1 MWDMCVR
8 LPNGCNHTRY
18 VNIIKNRQYGGY
30 FFPITKTRYLQNT
43 KISIL
48 YNFEHNIGVDMPAKT
63 VNDIVAL
70 CKRRGFIFTGSEI
83 YGGLGGA
90 YDYGPYG
97 VELMKNIR
105 NAWWN
110 AMIYSRDDIEGLD
123 AALISNRL
131 MWKYSGHEAG
141 FSDPLV
147 ECKKCGARMRQDK
160 MQDQSKCDNCG
171 STDITEPRAYQ
182 LMMGLS
188 IGATADGAV
197 NAYLRPETATTTYT
211 NFKNVLDA
219 KPHKLP
225 FGIAQI
231 GKAFRNEISPRGF
244 VFRMREFE
252 QAEMQYFVN
261 PADDE
266 QYHEMWMRERMA
278 WWINVLGIPADKLRF
293 MPHEKLAHYAKAAV
307 DIEYEFPDG
316 FDEVEGIHNRQD
328 FDLGSHTKG
337 QKDFQ
342 IHANVLENKD
352 STTKLSY
359 SDPQS
364 GANFIPYVI
373 ETAMGVNRAM
383 LAVMIEAY
391 NEEDLGDGKSRT
403 VLKLKPQLSPVKA
416 AVIPLARNVPE
427 LLEISNGIVADLRKL
442 GIGRIEL
449 ENSGNIGKNYRRH
462 DEIGTPVC
470 ITVDHQT
477 MEDNTVTL
485 RHRDTMEQER
495 IAISDVKQRIIE
507 IVNG

>member
-1 MWDMCVR
+1 
-8 LPNGCNHTRY
+8 
-18 VNIIKNRQYGGY
+18 
-30 FFPITKTRYLQNT
+30 
-43 KISIL
+43 
-48 YNFEHNIGVDMPAKT
+48 MPAKT

-90 YDYGPYG
+90 YDFGPYG

-110 AMIYSRDDIEGLD
+110 TMIYARDDIEGLD

-131 MWKYSGHEAG
+131 LWKYSGHEGG

-160 MQDQSKCDNCG
+160 MKDPTKCDNCG
-171 STDITEPRAYQ
+171 SADITEPRAYQ

-188 IGATADGAV
+188 IGAMADGAI

-211 NFKNVLDA
+211 NFKNVLDS

-252 QAEMQYFVN
+252 QAEMQYFVR
-261 PADDE
+261 PDE
-266 QYHEMWMRERMA
+266 DEKYFEIWRAARMA
-278 WWINVLGIPADKLRF
+278 WWVDVLGIPAEKLRF
-293 MPHEKLAHYAKAAV
+293 TPHDKLAHYAKAAC

-328 FDLGSHTKG
+328 FDLGSHTKA
-337 QKDFQ
+337 QNEFK
-342 IHANVLENKD
+342 INANVMENKD
-352 STTKLSY
+352 STVKLSY
-359 SDPQS
+359 SDPQT
-364 GANFIPYVI
+364 GENFIPYVI

-383 LAVMIEAY
+383 LAILHNAY
-391 NEEDLGDGKSRT
+391 TDEDLGDGKSRL

-427 LLEISNGIVADLRKL
+427 LLTISNDIVARLRAL

-477 MEDNTVTL
+477 MEDGTVTL
-485 RHRDTMEQER
+485 RHRDTMEQVR
-495 IAISDVKQRIIE
+495 ISASDVPARILE
-507 IVNG
+507 IINA

>member
-1 MWDMCVR
+1 
-8 LPNGCNHTRY
+8 
-18 VNIIKNRQYGGY
+18 
-30 FFPITKTRYLQNT
+30 
-43 KISIL
+43 
-48 YNFEHNIGVDMPAKT
+48 MPAKS

-97 VELMKNIR
+97 VELMRNIR

-110 AMIYSRDDIEGLD
+110 AMIYARNDIEGLD

-131 MWKYSGHEAG
+131 MWKYSGHEG
-141 FSDPLV
+141 SFSDPLV

-160 MQDQSKCDNCG
+160 MKDPTKCDNCG

-188 IGATADGAV
+188 IGAMADGAI
-197 NAYLRPETATTTYT
+197 NAYLRPETATTTYV

-261 PADDE
+261 PSDDE
-266 QYHEMWMRERMA
+266 KYFEYWKQTRMN
-278 WWINVLGIPADKLRF
+278 WWIKVLGIPAEKLRF
-293 MPHEKLAHYAKAAV
+293 LPHEKLAHYAKNAV
-307 DIEYEFPDG
+307 DIEYAFPDG
-316 FDEVEGIHNRQD
+316 FDEVEGVHNRQD
-328 FDLGSHTKG
+328 FDLGSHTKA
-337 QKDFQ
+337 QNEFKLAA
-342 IHANVLENKD
+342 HVLENKD

-359 SDPQS
+359 SDAQT
-364 GANFIPYVI
+364 GENFIPYVI

-383 LAVMIEAY
+383 LAIMIEAY
-391 NEEDLGDGKSRT
+391 DEEDLGDGKTRT
-403 VLKLKPQLSPVKA
+403 VLKLKPWLSPVKA
-416 AVIPLARNVPE
+416 AVIPLVRNVPE
-427 LLEISNGIVADLRKL
+427 IVDLSNKLVDDLRKL

-477 MEDNTVTL
+477 LEDGTVTL
-485 RHRDTMEQER
+485 RYRDTMDQVR
-495 IAISDVKQRIIE
+495 IKTDAVPQKLLEIIR
-507 IVNG
+507 G

>member
-1 MWDMCVR
+1 
-8 LPNGCNHTRY
+8 
-18 VNIIKNRQYGGY
+18 
-30 FFPITKTRYLQNT
+30 
-43 KISIL
+43 
-48 YNFEHNIGVDMPAKT
+48 MPAKN
-63 VNDIVAL
+63 VNDVIAL
-70 CKRRGFIFTGSEI
+70 CKRRGFIFAGSDI
-83 YGGLGGA
+83 YGGMGGT

-110 AMIYSRDDIEGLD
+110 TMVYSRDDVEGLD
-123 AALISNRL
+123 ASLITNRL
-131 MWKYSGHEAG
+131 LWKYSGHEAG

-160 MQDQSKCDNCG
+160 MRDATKCDACG
-171 STDITEPRAYQ
+171 SADLMEPRPYQ

-211 NFKNVLDA
+211 NFKNVIDA
-219 KPHKLP
+219 VPHKLP
-225 FGIAQI
+225 FGIVQI

-252 QAEMQYFVN
+252 QAELQYFVK
-261 PADDE
+261 PGTDE
-266 QYHEMWMRERMA
+266 DWWEQWKHLRMN
-278 WWINVLGIPADKLRF
+278 WWTEVLGIPAARLRF

-328 FDLGSHTKG
+328 FDLGSHTKS
-337 QKDFQ
+337 QSDFQ
-342 IHANVLENKD
+342 IDANVLENKD

-359 SDPQS
+359 SDPQT
-364 GANFIPYVI
+364 GENFIPYVV
-373 ETAMGVNRAM
+373 ETAMGVNRCM
-383 LAVMIEAY
+383 FAVMLESY
-391 NEEDLGDGKSRT
+391 TEEDLGDGKSRT
-403 VLKLKPQLSPVKA
+403 VLKLKPSLAPVKA

-427 LLEISNGIVADLRKL
+427 LLEISNEIVSDLRKL

-477 MEDNTVTL
+477 LEDGTVTL

-495 IAISDVKQRIIE
+495 IAAADVVKRI
-507 IVNG
+507 VPLVKGG

>member
-1 MWDMCVR
+1 MAD
-8 LPNGCNHTRY
+8 
-18 VNIIKNRQYGGY
+18 
-30 FFPITKTRYLQNT
+30 
-43 KISIL
+43 
-48 YNFEHNIGVDMPAKT
+48 AT
-63 VNDIVAL
+63 VNDIIAL

-97 VELMKNIR
+97 VELMRNIR

-110 AMIYSRDDIEGLD
+110 TMIYSRDDIEGLD
-123 AALISNRL
+123 AAVITNRL
-131 MWKYSGHEAG
+131 MWKYSGHEAN

-147 ECKKCGARMRQDK
+147 ECKKCKARMRQDK
-160 MQDQSKCDNCG
+160 MRDPTKCDNCG
-171 STDITEPRAYQ
+171 STDLTEPRAYQ

-188 IGATADGAV
+188 IGAIAGGEV
-197 NAYLRPETATTTYT
+197 NAYLRPETATTTYI

-252 QAEMQYFVN
+252 QAEMQYFVD
-261 PADDE
+261 PAEDE
-266 QYHEMWMRERMA
+266 KYFEMWKAERLA
-278 WWINVLGIPADKLRF
+278 WWVNVLGIPAEKLRF

-307 DIEYEFPDG
+307 DIEYKFPDG

-328 FDLGSHTKG
+328 FDLGSHTKS
-337 QKDFQ
+337 QEEFEL
-342 IHANVLENKD
+342 HAKVLENKD
-352 STTKLSY
+352 SVIKLAY
-359 SDPQS
+359 SDPQAGKS
-364 GANFIPYVI
+364 FIPYVI

-383 LAVMIEAY
+383 FAVMLNAY
-391 NEEDLGDGKSRT
+391 TVEDLGDGKTRT
-403 VLKLKPQLSPVKA
+403 VLKLKPRLSPVKA

-427 LLEISNGIVADLRKL
+427 LQDIASKVENSLRKL
-442 GIGRIEL
+442 AIGRIEM
-449 ENSGNIGKNYRRH
+449 ENSGNIGKSYRRH

-477 MEDNTVTL
+477 IEDGTVTL
-485 RHRDTMEQER
+485 RWRDTMEQER
-495 IAISDVKQRIIE
+495 VPVSDVPERVRK
-507 IVNG
+507 IVIGE

>member
-1 MWDMCVR
+1 
-8 LPNGCNHTRY
+8 
-18 VNIIKNRQYGGY
+18 
-30 FFPITKTRYLQNT
+30 
-43 KISIL
+43 
-48 YNFEHNIGVDMPAKT
+48 MPAKS

-97 VELMKNIR
+97 VELMRNIR

-110 AMIYSRDDIEGLD
+110 AMIYMRNDIEGLD

-131 MWKYSGHEAG
+131 MWKYSGHEG
-141 FSDPLV
+141 SFSDPLV

-160 MQDQSKCDNCG
+160 MKDPTKCDNCG

-188 IGATADGAV
+188 IGAMADGAI
-197 NAYLRPETATTTYT
+197 NAYLRPETATTTYV
-211 NFKNVLDA
+211 NFKNVLDS

-261 PADDE
+261 PVDDE
-266 QYHEMWMRERMA
+266 KYFEYWKSTRLA
-278 WWINVLGIPADKLRF
+278 WWVNVLGIPAEKLRF
-293 MPHEKLAHYAKAAV
+293 LPHVKLAHYAKAAV
-307 DIEYEFPDG
+307 DIEYAFPDG
-316 FDEVEGIHNRQD
+316 FDEVEGVHNRQD
-328 FDLGSHTKG
+328 FDLGSHTKS
-337 QKDFQ
+337 QNEFKLA
-342 IHANVLENKD
+342 ANVMENKD

-359 SDPQS
+359 SDAQT
-364 GANFIPYVI
+364 GENFIPYVI

-383 LAVMIEAY
+383 LAVMIESY
-391 NEEDLGDGKSRT
+391 DEEDLGDGKSRV
-403 VLKLKPQLSPVKA
+403 VLKLKPWLSPVKA
-416 AVIPLARNVPE
+416 AVIPLVRNVPE
-427 LLEISNGIVADLRKL
+427 IVDLSNKIVDELRGL
-442 GIGRIEL
+442 AIGKIEL

-477 MEDNTVTL
+477 LEDGTVTV
-485 RHRDTMEQER
+485 RYRDTMEQER
-495 IAISDVKQRIIE
+495 IKMDDVAKKLLE
-507 IVNG
+507 IVKH

>member
-1 MWDMCVR
+1 
-8 LPNGCNHTRY
+8 
-18 VNIIKNRQYGGY
+18 
-30 FFPITKTRYLQNT
+30 
-43 KISIL
+43 
-48 YNFEHNIGVDMPAKT
+48 MPAKT
-63 VNDIVAL
+63 VNDVIAL
-70 CKRRGFIFTGSEI
+70 SKRRGFIFTGSEI

-105 NAWWN
+105 DAWWN
-110 AMIYSRDDIEGLD
+110 TMIYSRDDIEGLD
-123 AALISNRL
+123 AALITNRL
-131 MWKYSGHEAG
+131 LWKYSGHEG
-141 FSDPLV
+141 CFSDPLV

-160 MQDQSKCDNCG
+160 MQDTTKCDNCG
-171 STDITEPRAYQ
+171 STDLTDPRPYM

-188 IGATADGAV
+188 IGATADGET

-211 NFKNVLDA
+211 NFKNVLDS

-252 QAEMQYFVN
+252 QAEMQYFVR
-261 PADDE
+261 PGDDE
-266 QYHEMWMRERMA
+266 KYFEMWRDARLA
-278 WWINVLGIPADKLRF
+278 WWVNVLGIPADKLRLT
-293 MPHEKLAHYAKAAV
+293 PHEKLAHYAKAAV

-337 QKDFQ
+337 QSELN
-342 IHANVLENKD
+342 ISANVMENRD
-352 STTKLSY
+352 STTKLAY
-359 SDPQS
+359 SDPQT
-364 GANFIPYVI
+364 GETIVPYVI
-373 ETAMGVNRAM
+373 ETAMGVNRTM
-383 LAVMIEAY
+383 FAVMLNAY
-391 NEEDLGDGKSRT
+391 TDEDLGDGKSRI
-403 VLKLKPQLSPVKA
+403 VLKLKPRLAPVKA

-427 LLEISNGIVADLRKL
+427 LLTISNDIVTKLRGL
-442 GIGRIEL
+442 GMGRIEL

-485 RHRDTMEQER
+485 RHRDTMVQER
-495 IAISDVKQRIIE
+495 IPVTDVPKRLMEII
-507 IVNG
+507 NA

>member
-1 MWDMCVR
+1 M
-8 LPNGCNHTRY
+8 GF
-18 VNIIKNRQYGGY
+18 II
-30 FFPITKTRYLQNT
+30 
-43 KISIL
+43 
-48 YNFEHNIGVDMPAKT
+48 MPAKT
-63 VNDIVAL
+63 VNDVIAL
-70 CKRRGFIFTGSEI
+70 SKRRGFIFTGSEI

-105 NAWWN
+105 DAWWN
-110 AMIYSRDDIEGLD
+110 TMIYSRDDIEGLD
-123 AALISNRL
+123 AALITNRL
-131 MWKYSGHEAG
+131 LWKYSGHEG
-141 FSDPLV
+141 CFSDPLV
-147 ECKKCGARMRQDK
+147 ECKKCGVRMRQDK
-160 MQDQSKCDNCG
+160 MRNTTKCDNCG
-171 STDITEPRAYQ
+171 STDLTDPRPYM

-188 IGATADGAV
+188 IGATADGET

-211 NFKNVLDA
+211 NFKNVLDS

-252 QAEMQYFVN
+252 QAEMQYFVR
-261 PADDE
+261 PGDDE
-266 QYHEMWMRERMA
+266 KYFEIWRDARLA
-278 WWINVLGIPADKLRF
+278 WWVNVLGIPADKLRLT
-293 MPHEKLAHYAKAAV
+293 PHEKLAHYAKAAV

-337 QKDFQ
+337 QSELN
-342 IHANVLENKD
+342 ISANVMENRD
-352 STTKLSY
+352 STTKLAY
-359 SDPQS
+359 SDPQT
-364 GANFIPYVI
+364 GETIVPYVI
-373 ETAMGVNRAM
+373 ETAMGVNRTM
-383 LAVMIEAY
+383 FAVMLNAY
-391 NEEDLGDGKSRT
+391 TDEDLGDGKSRI
-403 VLKLKPQLSPVKA
+403 VLKLKPRLAPVKA

-427 LLEISNGIVADLRKL
+427 LLTISNDIVTKLRGL
-442 GIGRIEL
+442 GMGRIEL

-485 RHRDTMEQER
+485 RHRDTMAQER
-495 IAISDVKQRIIE
+495 IPVADVPKRLMEII
-507 IVNG
+507 NA

>member
-1 MWDMCVR
+1 
-8 LPNGCNHTRY
+8 
-18 VNIIKNRQYGGY
+18 
-30 FFPITKTRYLQNT
+30 
-43 KISIL
+43 
-48 YNFEHNIGVDMPAKT
+48 MPAKS

-97 VELMKNIR
+97 VELMRNIR

-110 AMIYSRDDIEGLD
+110 AMIYARNDIEGLD

-131 MWKYSGHEAG
+131 MWKYSGHEG
-141 FSDPLV
+141 SFSDPLV

-160 MQDQSKCDNCG
+160 MKDPTKCDNCG

-188 IGATADGAV
+188 IGAMADGAI
-197 NAYLRPETATTTYT
+197 NAYLRPETATTTYV
-211 NFKNVLDA
+211 NFKNVLDS

-261 PADDE
+261 PSDDE
-266 QYHEMWMRERMA
+266 KYFEYWKATRLA
-278 WWINVLGIPADKLRF
+278 WWTNVLGIPSEKLRF
-293 MPHEKLAHYAKAAV
+293 LPHVKLAHYAKAAV
-307 DIEYEFPDG
+307 DIEYAFPDG
-316 FDEVEGIHNRQD
+316 FDEVEGVHNRQD
-328 FDLGSHTKG
+328 FDLGSHTKA
-337 QKDFQ
+337 QNEFKLA
-342 IHANVLENKD
+342 ANVMENKD

-359 SDPQS
+359 SDAQT
-364 GANFIPYVI
+364 GENFIPYVI

-383 LAVMIEAY
+383 LAVMIESY
-391 NEEDLGDGKSRT
+391 DEEDLGDGKSRT
-403 VLKLKPQLSPVKA
+403 VLKLKPWLSPVKA
-416 AVIPLARNVPE
+416 AVIPLVRNVPE
-427 LLEISNGIVADLRKL
+427 IVDLSNKIVDELRGL
-442 GIGRIEL
+442 AIGKIEL

-477 MEDNTVTL
+477 LEDGTVTI
-485 RHRDTMEQER
+485 RYRDTMEQER
-495 IAISDVKQRIIE
+495 IKTEDVAKKLLK
-507 IVNG
+507 IVKH

>member
-1 MWDMCVR
+1 
-8 LPNGCNHTRY
+8 
-18 VNIIKNRQYGGY
+18 
-30 FFPITKTRYLQNT
+30 
-43 KISIL
+43 
-48 YNFEHNIGVDMPAKT
+48 MPAKT

-97 VELMKNIR
+97 VELMKNIK

-110 AMIYSRDDIEGLD
+110 AMIYSRNDIEGLD

-131 MWKYSGHEAG
+131 MWKYSGHEG
-141 FSDPLV
+141 SFSDPLV

-160 MQDQSKCDNCG
+160 MKDPTKCDNCG
-171 STDITEPRAYQ
+171 STEITEPRAYQ

-188 IGATADGAV
+188 IGATSDGAI
-197 NAYLRPETATTTYT
+197 NAYLRPETATTTYV
-211 NFKNVLDA
+211 NFKNIMDA

-252 QAEMQYFVN
+252 QAELQYFVN
-261 PADDE
+261 PAEDE
-266 QYHEMWMRERMA
+266 KYFEMWKEIRRA
-278 WWINVLGIPADKLRF
+278 WWINELGIPAEKLRF
-293 MPHEKLAHYAKAAV
+293 TPHEKLAHYAKAAG
-307 DIEYEFPDG
+307 DIEYAFPDG

-328 FDLGSHTKG
+328 FDLGSHTKA
-337 QKDFQ
+337 QNEFDIK
-342 IHANVLENKD
+342 AKVMENKD
-352 STTKLSY
+352 STVKLSY
-359 SDPQS
+359 SDPQT
-364 GANFIPYVI
+364 GENFVPFVI

-383 LAVMIEAY
+383 LAVMLEAY
-391 NEEDLGDGKSRT
+391 TEEQLPDGKSRL
-403 VLKLKPQLSPVKA
+403 VLKLKPKLAPVKA

-427 LLEISNGIVADLRKL
+427 LVEIANNIENDLRKL
-442 GIGRIEL
+442 HIGRIEL

-477 MEDNTVTL
+477 QEDGTVTL

-495 IAISDVKQRIIE
+495 IKIEDVPKRVMEII
-507 IVNG
+507 NQ

>member
-1 MWDMCVR
+1 
-8 LPNGCNHTRY
+8 
-18 VNIIKNRQYGGY
+18 
-30 FFPITKTRYLQNT
+30 
-43 KISIL
+43 
-48 YNFEHNIGVDMPAKT
+48 MPAKT

-131 MWKYSGHEAG
+131 LWKYSGHEAG

-160 MQDQSKCDNCG
+160 MKDQTKCDNCG
-171 STDITEPRAYQ
+171 STEITEPRAYQ

-188 IGATADGAV
+188 IGATADGAI

-266 QYHEMWMRERMA
+266 KFHEMWMTERMA
-278 WWINVLGIPADKLRF
+278 WWVNVLGIPAEKLRF

-337 QKDFQ
+337 QKDFK
-342 IHANVLENKD
+342 INANVLENKD

-364 GANFIPYVI
+364 GQNFLPYVI

-391 NEEDLGDGKSRT
+391 EEEDLGDGKTRT

-427 LLEISNGIVADLRKL
+427 LLNISNDIVAKLRKMA
-442 GIGRIEL
+442 IGRIEL

-477 MEDNTVTL
+477 MEDGTVTL

-495 IAISDVKQRIIE
+495 IAIDAIPARILE

>member
-1 MWDMCVR
+1 MAD
-8 LPNGCNHTRY
+8 
-18 VNIIKNRQYGGY
+18 
-30 FFPITKTRYLQNT
+30 
-43 KISIL
+43 
-48 YNFEHNIGVDMPAKT
+48 AT
-63 VNDIVAL
+63 VNDIIAL

-97 VELMKNIR
+97 VELMRNIR

-110 AMIYSRDDIEGLD
+110 TMIYSRDDIEGLD
-123 AALISNRL
+123 AAVITNRL
-131 MWKYSGHEAG
+131 MWKYSGHEAN

-147 ECKKCGARMRQDK
+147 ECKKCKARMRQDK
-160 MQDQSKCDNCG
+160 MRDPTKCDNCG
-171 STDITEPRAYQ
+171 STDLTEPRAYQ

-188 IGATADGAV
+188 IGAIAGGEV
-197 NAYLRPETATTTYT
+197 NAYLRPETATTTYI

-252 QAEMQYFVN
+252 QAEMQYFVD
-261 PADDE
+261 PAEDE
-266 QYHEMWMRERMA
+266 KYFEMWKAERLA
-278 WWINVLGIPADKLRF
+278 WWVNVLGIPAEKLRF

-328 FDLGSHTKG
+328 FDLGSHTKS
-337 QKDFQ
+337 QEEFEL
-342 IHANVLENKD
+342 HAKVLENKD
-352 STTKLSY
+352 SVIKLAY
-359 SDPQS
+359 SDPQAGKS
-364 GANFIPYVI
+364 FIPYVI

-383 LAVMIEAY
+383 FAVMLNAY
-391 NEEDLGDGKSRT
+391 TVEDLGDGKTRT
-403 VLKLKPQLSPVKA
+403 VLKLKPRLSPVKA

-427 LLEISNGIVADLRKL
+427 LQDIASKVENSLRKL
-442 GIGRIEL
+442 AIGRIEM
-449 ENSGNIGKNYRRH
+449 ENSGNIGKSYRRH

-477 MEDNTVTL
+477 IEDGTVTL
-485 RHRDTMEQER
+485 RWRDTMEQER
-495 IAISDVKQRIIE
+495 VPVSDVPERVRK
-507 IVNG
+507 IVIGE

>member
-1 MWDMCVR
+1 
-8 LPNGCNHTRY
+8 
-18 VNIIKNRQYGGY
+18 
-30 FFPITKTRYLQNT
+30 
-43 KISIL
+43 
-48 YNFEHNIGVDMPAKT
+48 MPAKT
-63 VNDIVAL
+63 INDIVAL

-97 VELMKNIR
+97 VELMR
-105 NAWWN
+105 NLRDAWWN
-110 AMIYSRDDIEGLD
+110 AMIYSRNDVEGLD
-123 AALISNRL
+123 AAQISNRL
-131 MWKYSGHEAG
+131 MWKYSGHEGG

-160 MQDQSKCDNCG
+160 MADPTKCDNCG
-171 STDITEPRAYQ
+171 SAEISEPRAYQ

-188 IGATADGAV
+188 IGATADGAI
-197 NAYLRPETATTTYT
+197 NAYLRPETATTTYV

-219 KPHKLP
+219 RPHKLP
-225 FGIAQI
+225 FGIAQM

-261 PADDE
+261 PAEDE
-266 QYHEMWMRERMA
+266 KYFNMWRDARLA
-278 WWINVLGIPADKLRF
+278 WWTDVLGIPASSLRIT
-293 MPHEKLAHYAKAAV
+293 PHDKLAHYAKAAV

-337 QKDFQ
+337 QKEFNIQ
-342 IHANVLENKD
+342 ANVMENKD
-352 STTKLSY
+352 STVKLSY

-364 GANFIPYVI
+364 GENFIPFVI
-373 ETAMGVNRAM
+373 ETAMGLNRAM
-383 LAVMIEAY
+383 LAVMHNAY
-391 NEEDLGDGKSRT
+391 TDEDLGDGKSRL
-403 VLKLKPQLSPVKA
+403 VLKLRPKLAPVKA

-427 LLEISNGIVADLRKL
+427 LLEIATNIENDLRKL
-442 GIGRIEL
+442 AIGRIEL

-477 MEDNTVTL
+477 IEDGTVTL
-485 RHRDTMEQER
+485 RLRDTMEQR
-495 IAISDVKQRIIE
+495 RVPVADVPSAVLEII
-507 IVNG
+507 NA

>member
-1 MWDMCVR
+1 MSD
-8 LPNGCNHTRY
+8 TT
-18 VNIIKNRQYGGY
+18 I
-30 FFPITKTRYLQNT
+30 
-43 KISIL
+43 
-48 YNFEHNIGVDMPAKT
+48 
-63 VNDIVAL
+63 NDIVAL

-110 AMIYSRDDIEGLD
+110 AMIYSRNDIEGLD
-123 AALISNRL
+123 AALISNKL
-131 MWKYSGHEAG
+131 LWKYSGHEG
-141 FSDPLV
+141 NFSDPLV
-147 ECKKCGARMRQDK
+147 ECKKCGTRMRQDK
-160 MQDQSKCDNCG
+160 MRDPSKCDNCG
-171 STDITEPRAYQ
+171 STDLTPPRAYQ

-188 IGATADGAV
+188 IGAVADGAI

-219 KPHKLP
+219 TPHKLP

-252 QAEMQYFVN
+252 QAEMQYFVD
-261 PADDE
+261 PETDE
-266 QYHEMWMRERMA
+266 QYFNMWRDTRVA
-278 WWINVLGIPADKLRF
+278 WWVNVLGIPADKLRIT
-293 MPHEKLAHYAKAAV
+293 PHEKLAHYAKAAV

-328 FDLGSHTKG
+328 FDLGSHTKC
-337 QKDFQ
+337 QNEFN
-342 IHANVLENKD
+342 INAHVMENRD
-352 STTKLSY
+352 STVKLAY
-359 SDPQS
+359 SDAQTGKS
-364 GANFIPYVI
+364 FIPYVI

-383 LAVMIEAY
+383 LAVMLNAY
-391 NEEDLGDGKSRT
+391 TVEDLGDGKTRT
-403 VLKLKPQLSPVKA
+403 VLKLRPLLSPVKA

-427 LLEISNGIVADLRKL
+427 LQTIANNIENALRKL

-470 ITVDHQT
+470 ITVDHQSI
-477 MEDNTVTL
+477 DDGTVTV
-485 RHRDTMEQER
+485 RHRDTMAQER
-495 IAISDVKQRIIE
+495 IKITDIPAFVRDICEMK
-507 IVNG
+507 

>member
-1 MWDMCVR
+1 
-8 LPNGCNHTRY
+8 
-18 VNIIKNRQYGGY
+18 
-30 FFPITKTRYLQNT
+30 
-43 KISIL
+43 
-48 YNFEHNIGVDMPAKT
+48 MPAKS

-97 VELMKNIR
+97 VELMRNIR

-110 AMIYSRDDIEGLD
+110 AMIYARNDIEGLD

-131 MWKYSGHEAG
+131 MWKYSGHEG
-141 FSDPLV
+141 SFSDPLV

-160 MQDQSKCDNCG
+160 MKDPTKCDNCG

-188 IGATADGAV
+188 IGAMADGAI
-197 NAYLRPETATTTYT
+197 NAYLRPETATTTYV
-211 NFKNVLDA
+211 NFKNVLDS

-261 PADDE
+261 PSEDE
-266 QYHEMWMRERMA
+266 KYFEYWKATRLA
-278 WWINVLGIPADKLRF
+278 WWTNALGIPAEKLRF
-293 MPHEKLAHYAKAAV
+293 LPHVKLAHYAKAAV
-307 DIEYEFPDG
+307 DIEYAFPDG
-316 FDEVEGIHNRQD
+316 FDEVEGVHNRQD
-328 FDLGSHTKG
+328 FDLGSHTKA
-337 QKDFQ
+337 QNEFKLA
-342 IHANVLENKD
+342 ANVLENKD

-359 SDPQS
+359 SDAQS
-364 GANFIPYVI
+364 GENFIPYVI

-391 NEEDLGDGKSRT
+391 DEEDLGDGKSRT
-403 VLKLKPQLSPVKA
+403 VLKLKPWLSPVKA
-416 AVIPLARNVPE
+416 AVIPLVRNVPE
-427 LLEISNGIVADLRKL
+427 IVDLSNKIVDELRGL
-442 GIGRIEL
+442 AIGKIEL

-477 MEDNTVTL
+477 LEDGTVTI
-485 RHRDTMEQER
+485 RYRDTMEQER
-495 IAISDVKQRIIE
+495 IKTEDVAKRLLE
-507 IVNG
+507 IVKH

>member
-1 MWDMCVR
+1 
-8 LPNGCNHTRY
+8 
-18 VNIIKNRQYGGY
+18 
-30 FFPITKTRYLQNT
+30 
-43 KISIL
+43 
-48 YNFEHNIGVDMPAKT
+48 MPAKS

-97 VELMKNIR
+97 VELMRNIR

-110 AMIYSRDDIEGLD
+110 FMIYSRNDIEGLD
-123 AALISNRL
+123 AALITNRL
-131 MWKYSGHEAG
+131 MWKYSGHEG
-141 FSDPLV
+141 SFSDPLV

-160 MQDQSKCDNCG
+160 MKDPSKCDNCG
-171 STDITEPRAYQ
+171 STEITKPRAYQ

-188 IGATADGAV
+188 IGATADGAI
-197 NAYLRPETATTTYT
+197 NAYLRPETATTTYV
-211 NFKNVLDA
+211 NFKNVLDS

-261 PADDE
+261 PSEDE
-266 QYHEMWMRERMA
+266 KYFEYWKQTRLA
-278 WWINVLGIPADKLRF
+278 WWVNILGIPAEKFRF
-293 MPHEKLAHYAKAAV
+293 LPHEKLAHYAKAAV
-307 DIEYEFPDG
+307 DIEYAFPDG

-337 QKDFQ
+337 QNEFNLSA
-342 IHANVLENKD
+342 HVLENKD

-359 SDPQS
+359 SDAQT
-364 GANFIPYVI
+364 GENFVPYVI

-383 LAVMIEAY
+383 LAVMLEAY
-391 NEEDLGDGKSRT
+391 TEEDLGDGKSRT
-403 VLKLKPQLSPVKA
+403 VLKLKPWLAPVKA

-427 LLEISNGIVADLRKL
+427 IVDLSNKIVDDLRKT
-442 GIGRIEL
+442 GIGKIEL

-470 ITVDHQT
+470 ITIDHQT
-477 MEDNTVTL
+477 LEDGTVTL
-485 RHRDTMEQER
+485 RHRDSMEQER
-495 IAISDVKQRIIE
+495 IKSTDVAKRVLE
-507 IVNG
+507 IVNQ

>member
-1 MWDMCVR
+1 M
-8 LPNGCNHTRY
+8 H
-18 VNIIKNRQYGGY
+18 NIIWGK
-30 FFPITKTRYLQNT
+30 K
-43 KISIL
+43 
-48 YNFEHNIGVDMPAKT
+48 MPAKSI
-63 VNDIVAL
+63 NDIIAL

-97 VELMKNIR
+97 VELMRNIR

-110 AMIYSRDDIEGLD
+110 AMVYSRNDIEGLD
-123 AALISNRL
+123 AALITNRL
-131 MWKYSGHEAG
+131 MWRYSGHEG
-141 FSDPLV
+141 SFSDPLV

-160 MQDQSKCDNCG
+160 MADPTKCDNCG
-171 STDITEPRAYQ
+171 STDITAPRAYQ

-188 IGATADGAV
+188 IGATADGAI

-219 KPHKLP
+219 RPHKLP

-252 QAEMQYFVN
+252 QAEMQYFVH
-261 PADDE
+261 PDTDE
-266 QYHEMWMRERMA
+266 QYFDMWRDARMA
-278 WWINVLGIPADKLRF
+278 WWINVLGVPAEKLRF

-328 FDLGSHTKG
+328 FDLGSHTRG
-337 QKDFQ
+337 QNEFK
-342 IHANVLENKD
+342 INATVMENRD
-352 STTKLSY
+352 STVKLSY
-359 SDPQS
+359 SDPQT
-364 GANFIPYVI
+364 GENFIPYVI

-383 LAVMIEAY
+383 LAVMLEAY
-391 NEEDLGDGKSRT
+391 TDETLADGKSRT
-403 VLKLKPQLSPVKA
+403 VLKLKPWLSPVKA

-427 LLEISNGIVADLRKL
+427 LLDTALDIENALRKL

-477 MEDNTVTL
+477 LEDGTVTI
-485 RHRDTMEQER
+485 RYRDTMEQTR
-495 IAISDVKQRIIE
+495 VAIADVPQTVLKA
-507 IVNG
+507 VSC

>member
-1 MWDMCVR
+1 
-8 LPNGCNHTRY
+8 
-18 VNIIKNRQYGGY
+18 
-30 FFPITKTRYLQNT
+30 
-43 KISIL
+43 
-48 YNFEHNIGVDMPAKT
+48 MPAKT

-105 NAWWN
+105 AAWWN
-110 AMIYSRDDIEGLD
+110 AMVYSRNDIEGLD

-131 MWKYSGHEAG
+131 MWKYSGHEG
-141 FSDPLV
+141 SFSDPLV

-160 MQDQSKCDNCG
+160 MRDQTKCDNCG
-171 STDITEPRAYQ
+171 STDLTPPRAYQ

-188 IGATADGAV
+188 IGATADGEI
-197 NAYLRPETATTTYT
+197 NAYLRPETATTTYV

-219 KPHKLP
+219 CPHKLP

-266 QYHEMWMRERMA
+266 KYFEMWKKIRMA
-278 WWINVLGIPADKLRF
+278 WWTDVLGIPAEKLRF
-293 MPHEKLAHYAKAAV
+293 TPHEKLAHYAKAAG

-316 FDEVEGIHNRQD
+316 FDEVEGVHNRQD
-328 FDLGSHTKG
+328 FDLGSHTKS
-337 QKDFQ
+337 QNEFNIQAK
-342 IHANVLENKD
+342 VMENKD
-352 STTKLSY
+352 STVKLAY
-359 SDPQS
+359 SDPQTGES
-364 GANFIPYVI
+364 FIPFVI

-383 LAVMIEAY
+383 FAVMLDAY
-391 NEEDLGDGKSRT
+391 TEEDLGDEKKRI
-403 VLKLKPQLSPVKA
+403 VLKLKPALAPVKA

-427 LLEISNGIVADLRKL
+427 LVTIANNIENDLRRL
-442 GIGRIEL
+442 NIGRIEL

-477 MEDNTVTL
+477 IEDNTVTL
-485 RHRDTMEQER
+485 RHRDSMQQER
-495 IAISDVKQRIIE
+495 VAIDDVPRRVME
-507 IVNG
+507 IVNS

>member
-1 MWDMCVR
+1 MY
-8 LPNGCNHTRY
+8 LLLIFGEKTLEYPLQT
-18 VNIIKNRQYGGY
+18 NIK
-30 FFPITKTRYLQNT
+30 KDV
-43 KISIL
+43 K
-48 YNFEHNIGVDMPAKT
+48 MPAKT
-63 VNDIVAL
+63 INDIVAL

-110 AMIYSRDDIEGLD
+110 AMIYSRDDVEGLD

-131 MWKYSGHEAG
+131 LWKYSGHEAG

-160 MQDQSKCDNCG
+160 MKDQTKCDNCG
-171 STDITEPRAYQ
+171 SHEISEPRAYQ

-188 IGATADGAV
+188 IGATSDGAI

-266 QYHEMWMRERMA
+266 KYYEMWKSLRMQ

-293 MPHEKLAHYAKAAV
+293 LPHEKLAHYAKAAT

-328 FDLGSHTKG
+328 FDLGSHTKA
-337 QKDFQ
+337 QSDFK
-342 IHANVLENKD
+342 IAANVMENTD

-359 SDPQS
+359 SDAQT
-364 GANFIPYVI
+364 GENFLPYVI
-373 ETAMGVNRAM
+373 ETAMGVNRCM
-383 LAVMIEAY
+383 LAVMHNAY
-391 NEEDLGDGKSRT
+391 TEEDLGDGKSRL
-403 VLKLKPQLSPVKA
+403 VLKLKPALAPVKA
-416 AVIPLARNVPE
+416 AVIPLVRNVPE
-427 LLEISNGIVADLRKL
+427 LTGMADDIVSDLRQL

-470 ITVDHQT
+470 ITVDHQS
-477 MEDNTVTL
+477 MEDRTVTL
-485 RHRDTMEQER
+485 RHRDSMEQER
-495 IAISDVKQRIIE
+495 ISIDDVKARLLQII
-507 IVNG
+507 NA

>member
-1 MWDMCVR
+1 
-8 LPNGCNHTRY
+8 
-18 VNIIKNRQYGGY
+18 
-30 FFPITKTRYLQNT
+30 
-43 KISIL
+43 
-48 YNFEHNIGVDMPAKT
+48 MPAKS

-97 VELMKNIR
+97 VEMMRNIR

-110 AMIYSRDDIEGLD
+110 AMIYSRNDIEGLD

-131 MWKYSGHEAG
+131 MWKYSGHEG
-141 FSDPLV
+141 SFSDPLV

-160 MQDQSKCDNCG
+160 MKDPTKCDNCG
-171 STDITEPRAYQ
+171 STDLTEPKAYQ

-188 IGATADGAV
+188 IGAMADGAI
-197 NAYLRPETATTTYT
+197 NAYLRPETATTTYV
-211 NFKNVLDA
+211 NFKNVLDS

-261 PADDE
+261 PSEDE
-266 QYHEMWMRERMA
+266 KYFEEWKQTRLS
-278 WWINVLGIPADKLRF
+278 WWINVLGIPAEKLRF
-293 MPHEKLAHYAKAAV
+293 LPHEKLAHYAKAAV
-307 DIEYEFPDG
+307 DIEYAFPDG
-316 FDEVEGIHNRQD
+316 FDEVEGVHNRQD
-328 FDLGSHTKG
+328 FDLGSHTKS
-337 QKDFQ
+337 QNEFKLAA
-342 IHANVLENKD
+342 HVLENKD

-359 SDPQS
+359 SDAQS
-364 GANFIPYVI
+364 GENFIPYVI

-391 NEEDLGDGKSRT
+391 EEEDLGDGKSRV
-403 VLKLKPQLSPVKA
+403 VLKLKPWLSPVKA
-416 AVIPLARNVPE
+416 AVIPLVRNVPE
-427 LLEISNGIVADLRKL
+427 IVDLSNKIVSDLRKL
-442 GIGRIEL
+442 GIGKIEL

-477 MEDNTVTL
+477 LEDGTVTL
-485 RHRDTMEQER
+485 RYRDSMEQER
-495 IAISDVKQRIIE
+495 IKSEDVVKKVLE
-507 IVNG
+507 IVNQ

>member
-1 MWDMCVR
+1 
-8 LPNGCNHTRY
+8 
-18 VNIIKNRQYGGY
+18 
-30 FFPITKTRYLQNT
+30 
-43 KISIL
+43 
-48 YNFEHNIGVDMPAKT
+48 MPAKT

-83 YGGLGGA
+83 YGGLGGT

-123 AALISNRL
+123 AALITNRL
-131 MWKYSGHEAG
+131 LWKYSGHEAG

-160 MQDQSKCDNCG
+160 MKDLSKCDNCG
-171 STDITEPRAYQ
+171 STEITEPRAYQ

-188 IGATADGAV
+188 IGATSDGAI

-219 KPHKLP
+219 RPHKLP

-266 QYHEMWMRERMA
+266 KFHEMWMQERLA
-278 WWINVLGIPADKLRF
+278 WWINVLGIPAEKLRF

-337 QKDFQ
+337 QKEFE

-364 GANFIPYVI
+364 GENFIPYVI

-383 LAVMIEAY
+383 LAVMLEAY
-391 NEEDLGDGKSRT
+391 NEEDLGDGKTRT
-403 VLKLKPQLSPVKA
+403 VLKLKPALSPVKA

-427 LLEISNGIVADLRKL
+427 LLNISNDIVGKLRKL

-470 ITVDHQT
+470 ITIDHQT

-485 RHRDTMEQER
+485 RYRDTMEQVR
-495 IAISDVKQRIIE
+495 VAIDDVVPRVLEIITK
-507 IVNG
+507 

>member
-1 MWDMCVR
+1 
-8 LPNGCNHTRY
+8 
-18 VNIIKNRQYGGY
+18 
-30 FFPITKTRYLQNT
+30 
-43 KISIL
+43 
-48 YNFEHNIGVDMPAKT
+48 MPAKT
-63 VNDIVAL
+63 ISDIVAL

-97 VELMKNIR
+97 VELMRNIR
-105 NAWWN
+105 DAWWN
-110 AMIYSRDDIEGLD
+110 AMIYSRNDIEGLD
-123 AALISNRL
+123 AAQISNRL

-160 MQDQSKCDNCG
+160 MVDPTKCDSCG

-182 LMMGLS
+182 LMMGLA
-188 IGATADGAV
+188 IGAMADGAI
-197 NAYLRPETATTTYT
+197 NAYLRPETATTTYV

-219 KPHKLP
+219 RPHKLP

-252 QAEMQYFVN
+252 QAEMQYFVH
-261 PADDE
+261 PDTDE
-266 QYHEMWMRERMA
+266 KYFEMWRAARMA
-278 WWINVLGIPADKLRF
+278 WWTDVLGIPAEKLRF
-293 MPHEKLAHYAKAAV
+293 TPHDKLAHYAKAAC

-328 FDLGSHTKG
+328 FDLGSHTKA
-337 QKDFQ
+337 QNEFK
-342 IHANVLENKD
+342 INAHVMENKD
-352 STTKLSY
+352 STVKLSY
-359 SDPQS
+359 SDPQT
-364 GANFIPYVI
+364 GENFIPYVI

-383 LAVMIEAY
+383 LAVMHNAY
-391 NEEDLGDGKSRT
+391 TEEDLGDGKSRL
-403 VLKLKPQLSPVKA
+403 VLKLRPKLAPVKA

-427 LLEISNGIVADLRKL
+427 LLDTAMKIENDLRAL
-442 GIGRIEL
+442 AIGRIEL

-477 MEDNTVTL
+477 LEDGTVTL
-485 RHRDTMEQER
+485 RLRDTMEQR
-495 IAISDVKQRIIE
+495 RVNIADVPAAVLEII
-507 IVNG
+507 NG

>member
-1 MWDMCVR
+1 
-8 LPNGCNHTRY
+8 
-18 VNIIKNRQYGGY
+18 
-30 FFPITKTRYLQNT
+30 
-43 KISIL
+43 
-48 YNFEHNIGVDMPAKT
+48 MPAKS

-97 VELMKNIR
+97 VELMRNIR

-110 AMIYSRDDIEGLD
+110 AMIYARNDIEGLD

-131 MWKYSGHEAG
+131 MWKYSGHEG
-141 FSDPLV
+141 SFSDPLV
-147 ECKKCGARMRQDK
+147 ECKKCGACMRQDK
-160 MQDQSKCDNCG
+160 MKDQTKCDNCG
-171 STDITEPRAYQ
+171 STDLTEPRAYQ

-188 IGATADGAV
+188 IGAMADGAI
-197 NAYLRPETATTTYT
+197 NAYLRPETATTTYV
-211 NFKNVLDA
+211 NFKNVLDS

-261 PADDE
+261 PSEDE
-266 QYHEMWMRERMA
+266 KYFEYWKNERLA
-278 WWINVLGIPADKLRF
+278 WWINVLGIPAEKLRF
-293 MPHEKLAHYAKAAV
+293 LPHEKLAHYAKAAV
-307 DIEYEFPDG
+307 DIEYAFPDG
-316 FDEVEGIHNRQD
+316 FDEVEGVHNRQD
-328 FDLGSHTKG
+328 FDLGSHTKA
-337 QKDFQ
+337 QNEFKLS
-342 IHANVLENKD
+342 ARVLENKD

-359 SDPQS
+359 SDAQT
-364 GANFIPYVI
+364 GENFVPYVI

-383 LAVMIEAY
+383 LAIMIEAY
-391 NEEDLGDGKSRT
+391 EDEDLGDGKSRT
-403 VLKLKPQLSPVKA
+403 VLKLKPWLSPVKA
-416 AVIPLARNVPE
+416 AVIPLVRNVPE
-427 LLEISNGIVADLRKL
+427 IVDLSNKLVEDLRKL
-442 GIGRIEL
+442 CIGRIEL

-477 MEDNTVTL
+477 LEDGTVTL
-485 RHRDTMEQER
+485 RYRDSMEQIR
-495 IAISDVKQRIIE
+495 VKTDQVPQKVLE
-507 IVNG
+507 ITRG

>member
-1 MWDMCVR
+1 
-8 LPNGCNHTRY
+8 
-18 VNIIKNRQYGGY
+18 
-30 FFPITKTRYLQNT
+30 
-43 KISIL
+43 
-48 YNFEHNIGVDMPAKT
+48 MPAKT

-123 AALISNRL
+123 AALITNRL

-160 MQDQSKCDNCG
+160 MRDQTKCDNCG

-188 IGATADGAV
+188 IGATADGAI

-266 QYHEMWMRERMA
+266 KFHQMWMEQRMA
-278 WWINVLGIPADKLRF
+278 WWIDVLGIPADKLRF

-307 DIEYEFPDG
+307 DIEYAFPDG

-337 QKDFQ
+337 QKDFK
-342 IHANVLENKD
+342 INANVLENKD

-364 GANFIPYVI
+364 GENFIPYVI

-391 NEEDLGDGKSRT
+391 EEEDLGDGKTRT

-427 LLEISNGIVADLRKL
+427 LLEISNGIVGDLRKL

-495 IAISDVKQRIIE
+495 IAISDVKNRILE

>member
-1 MWDMCVR
+1 
-8 LPNGCNHTRY
+8 
-18 VNIIKNRQYGGY
+18 
-30 FFPITKTRYLQNT
+30 
-43 KISIL
+43 
-48 YNFEHNIGVDMPAKT
+48 MPAKT

-97 VELMKNIR
+97 VELMRNIR

-110 AMIYSRDDIEGLD
+110 AMVYSRNDIEGLD

-131 MWKYSGHEAG
+131 MWKYSGHEAS

-160 MQDQSKCDNCG
+160 MRDQTKCDNCG
-171 STDITEPRAYQ
+171 STDLTPPRAYQ

-188 IGATADGAV
+188 IGATADGAI
-197 NAYLRPETATTTYT
+197 NAYLRPETATTTYV

-219 KPHKLP
+219 RPHKLP

-266 QYHEMWMRERMA
+266 KYFEMWKKIRMD
-278 WWINVLGIPADKLRF
+278 WWINTLGIPAEKLRF
-293 MPHEKLAHYAKAAV
+293 TPHEKLAHYAKAAG
-307 DIEYEFPDG
+307 DIEYEFTDG

-328 FDLGSHTKG
+328 FDLGSHTKS
-337 QKDFQ
+337 QDEFKIQ
-342 IHANVLENKD
+342 AHVLENKD
-352 STTKLSY
+352 STTKLAY
-359 SDPQS
+359 SDAQTGDS
-364 GANFIPYVI
+364 FIPFVI

-383 LAVMIEAY
+383 LAVMLDAY
-391 NEEDLGDGKSRT
+391 TEEDLPDGKSRV
-403 VLKLKPQLSPVKA
+403 VLKLKPALAPVKA

-427 LLEISNGIVADLRKL
+427 LLTIANNIENDLRKL
-442 GIGRIEL
+442 NIGRIEL

-485 RHRDTMEQER
+485 RYRDSMAQER
-495 IAISDVKQRIIE
+495 VAISDVPQRVMEIITKNE
-507 IVNG
+507 K

>member
-1 MWDMCVR
+1 
-8 LPNGCNHTRY
+8 
-18 VNIIKNRQYGGY
+18 
-30 FFPITKTRYLQNT
+30 
-43 KISIL
+43 
-48 YNFEHNIGVDMPAKT
+48 MPAKT

-83 YGGLGGA
+83 YGGLGGT

-110 AMIYSRDDIEGLD
+110 AMIYSRDDVEGLD
-123 AALISNRL
+123 SALITNRL
-131 MWKYSGHEAG
+131 LWKYSGHEAG

-160 MQDQSKCDNCG
+160 MKDTSKCDNCG

-188 IGATADGAV
+188 IGATADGAI

-261 PADDE
+261 PVDDE
-266 QYHEMWMRERMA
+266 KYHEMWMQERLA
-278 WWINVLGIPADKLRF
+278 WWVNVLGIPAEKLRF
-293 MPHEKLAHYAKAAV
+293 APHEKLAHYAKAAV

-337 QKDFQ
+337 QGDLNIQ
-342 IHANVLENKD
+342 ANVLENRD
-352 STTKLSY
+352 STTKLAY

-364 GANFIPYVI
+364 GQTFVPYVI

-383 LAVMIEAY
+383 LAVMLEAY
-391 NEEDLGDGKSRT
+391 EEEDLGDGKSRT
-403 VLKLKPQLSPVKA
+403 VLKLRPALSPVKA

-427 LLEISNGIVADLRKL
+427 LLDMSNELVARLRKMA
-442 GIGRIEL
+442 IGRIEL

-470 ITVDHQT
+470 VTVDHQSL
-477 MEDNTVTL
+477 EDGTVTL
-485 RHRDTMEQER
+485 RHRDTMAQER
-495 IAISDVKQRIIE
+495 IAIADVPARILE

>member
-1 MWDMCVR
+1 
-8 LPNGCNHTRY
+8 
-18 VNIIKNRQYGGY
+18 
-30 FFPITKTRYLQNT
+30 
-43 KISIL
+43 
-48 YNFEHNIGVDMPAKT
+48 MPAKS

-97 VELMKNIR
+97 VELMKNIK

-110 AMIYSRDDIEGLD
+110 AMIYSRNDIEGLD

-131 MWKYSGHEAG
+131 MWKYSGHEG
-141 FSDPLV
+141 SFSDPLV

-160 MQDQSKCDNCG
+160 MKDQTKCDNCG
-171 STDITEPRAYQ
+171 STDLTDPRAYQ

-188 IGATADGAV
+188 IGATADGAI
-197 NAYLRPETATTTYT
+197 NAYLRPETATTTYV

-219 KPHKLP
+219 CPHKLP

-231 GKAFRNEISPRGF
+231 GKSFRNEISPRGF

-266 QYHEMWMRERMA
+266 KYFEYWKKTRMA
-278 WWINVLGIPADKLRF
+278 WWIDALGIPADKLRF
-293 MPHEKLAHYAKAAV
+293 TPHEKLAHYAKAAG
-307 DIEYEFPDG
+307 DIEYAFPDG
-316 FDEVEGIHNRQD
+316 FDEVEGVHNRQD
-328 FDLGSHTKG
+328 FDLGSHTKA
-337 QKDFQ
+337 QSEFK
-342 IHANVLENKD
+342 IAAHVMENRD
-352 STTKLSY
+352 STVKLAY

-364 GANFIPYVI
+364 GESFIPFVI

-383 LAVMIEAY
+383 LAVMLEAY
-391 NEEDLGDGKSRT
+391 AEETLPDGKTRT
-403 VLKLKPQLSPVKA
+403 VLKLKPKLSPVKA

-427 LLEISNGIVADLRKL
+427 LVQTASDIENSLRAL
-442 GIGRIEL
+442 HIGRIEL

-477 MEDNTVTL
+477 LEDGTVTL
-485 RHRDTMEQER
+485 RHRDDMRQER
-495 IAISDVKQRIIE
+495 IAIADVPHRVTEII
-507 IVNG
+507 NG

>member
-1 MWDMCVR
+1 
-8 LPNGCNHTRY
+8 
-18 VNIIKNRQYGGY
+18 
-30 FFPITKTRYLQNT
+30 
-43 KISIL
+43 
-48 YNFEHNIGVDMPAKT
+48 MPAKT
-63 VNDIVAL
+63 ISDIVAL

-97 VELMKNIR
+97 VELMRNIR
-105 NAWWN
+105 DAWWN
-110 AMIYSRDDIEGLD
+110 AMIYSRNDIEGLD
-123 AALISNRL
+123 AAQISNRL

-160 MQDQSKCDNCG
+160 MADPTKCDNCG

-188 IGATADGAV
+188 IGAMADGAI
-197 NAYLRPETATTTYT
+197 NAYLRPETATTTYV

-219 KPHKLP
+219 RPHKLP

-252 QAEMQYFVN
+252 QAEMQYFVH
-261 PADDE
+261 PDTDE
-266 QYHEMWMRERMA
+266 KYFEMWRAARMA
-278 WWINVLGIPADKLRF
+278 WWTDVLGIPAEKLRF
-293 MPHEKLAHYAKAAV
+293 TPHDKLAHYAKAAC

-328 FDLGSHTKG
+328 FDLGSHTKA
-337 QKDFQ
+337 QNEFK
-342 IHANVLENKD
+342 INAHVMENKD
-352 STTKLSY
+352 STVKLSY
-359 SDPQS
+359 SDPQT
-364 GANFIPYVI
+364 GENFIPYVI

-383 LAVMIEAY
+383 LAVMHNAY
-391 NEEDLGDGKSRT
+391 TEEDLGDGKSRL
-403 VLKLKPQLSPVKA
+403 VLKLRPKLAPVKA

-427 LLEISNGIVADLRKL
+427 LLDTAMNIENDLRAL
-442 GIGRIEL
+442 AIGRIEL

-470 ITVDHQT
+470 VTVDHQT
-477 MEDNTVTL
+477 LEDGTVTL
-485 RHRDTMEQER
+485 RLRDTMEQR
-495 IAISDVKQRIIE
+495 RVKIADVPAAVLEII
-507 IVNG
+507 NG

>member
-1 MWDMCVR
+1 
-8 LPNGCNHTRY
+8 
-18 VNIIKNRQYGGY
+18 
-30 FFPITKTRYLQNT
+30 
-43 KISIL
+43 
-48 YNFEHNIGVDMPAKT
+48 MPAKT

-83 YGGLGGA
+83 YGGMGGT

-97 VELMKNIR
+97 VELMRNIR

-110 AMIYSRDDIEGLD
+110 SMVYSRDDIEGLD
-123 AALISNRL
+123 AALITNRL

-147 ECKKCGARMRQDK
+147 ECKKCGTRMRQDK
-160 MQDQSKCDNCG
+160 MKDLTKCDNCG
-171 STDITEPRAYQ
+171 STEITEPRAYQ

-188 IGATADGAV
+188 IGATADGAI
-197 NAYLRPETATTTYT
+197 NAYLRPETATTTYV

-225 FGIAQI
+225 FGIVQI

-261 PADDE
+261 PAEDE
-266 QYHEMWMRERMA
+266 HYHKYWMQERLD
-278 WWINVLGIPADKLRF
+278 WWINVLGIPAEKLRF
-293 MPHEKLAHYAKAAV
+293 APHEKLAHYAKAAV

-337 QKDFQ
+337 QNELT
-342 IHANVLENKD
+342 INATVLENKD
-352 STTKLSY
+352 STTKLAY
-359 SDPQS
+359 SDAQS
-364 GANFIPYVI
+364 GTTVVPYVI
-373 ETAMGVNRAM
+373 ETAMGTNRAM
-383 LAVMIEAY
+383 LAVMLNAY
-391 NEEDLGDGKSRT
+391 EEEDLGDGKTRT
-403 VLKLKPQLSPVKA
+403 VLKLKPWLSPVKA

-427 LLEISNGIVADLRKL
+427 LLDVSNDLVAKLRKL
-442 GIGRIEL
+442 GLGRIEL

-477 MEDNTVTL
+477 LEDGTVTL
-485 RHRDTMEQER
+485 RHRDTMTQER
-495 IAISDVKQRIIE
+495 IAAADAPARVRA
-507 IVNG
+507 IVAGE